1 MTQSCGG
8 STTQPIQPYG
18 SSTPGLF
25 SLTSHLAQL
34 VNRDVST
41 TCGSLVVFD
50 LTDPLAVVAFE
61 RLLLHRKVYQL
72 IFPVSISTT
81 AS

>member
-1 MTQSCGG
+1 
-8 STTQPIQPYG
+8 
-18 SSTPGLF
+18 
-25 SLTSHLAQL
+25 
-34 VNRDVST
+34 VST

-61 RLLLHRKVYQL
+61 RLPLHRKVYQL